1 MATYTL
7 TIDEKSQKG
16 KSLLSLIKAMNEVVH
31 IEPTNITE
39 ESQSPY
45 NQSFVK
51 EIQESRKSKG
61 KVIKT
66 EDLWK

>member
-7 TIDEKSQKG
+7 TIDEKSKKG
-16 KSLLSLIKAMNEVVH
+16 KSLLNLIKAMNEVVH
-31 IEPTNITE
+31 IEPTTITQ